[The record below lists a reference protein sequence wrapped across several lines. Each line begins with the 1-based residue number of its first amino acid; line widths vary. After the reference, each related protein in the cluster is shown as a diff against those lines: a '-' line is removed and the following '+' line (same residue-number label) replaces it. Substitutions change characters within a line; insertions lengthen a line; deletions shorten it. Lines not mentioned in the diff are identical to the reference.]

1 MKSFYKTIPFLL
13 LIVSCSMYK
22 SNVTNLQKQDNKA
35 WYKKDYIQ
43 DGIPGISL
51 NKWELD
57 NKGKKNNNNLI
68 VAVIDTQ
75 LDTNHEDLQGQLW
88 TNPKEIPN
96 NNVDDDKN
104 GYIDDINGWNYLTTK
119 GNNYTVWYNFE
130 YVRIIREY
138 KDKFENKKIEEI
150 EKEDFKIFNEYQR
163 AVAKYDAES
172 KYYKNWLEALEYS
185 VNLFPTVKDTL
196 KYFFPKENYTYKQ
209 LDSLY
214 LKYKINDK
222 TFRQR
227 RLDKDT
233 DLGALIGFMKLRL
246 DFDEGTIEKLI
257 EKRDQLDSLYNK
269 NLNINY
275 NHRVYIGDN
284 PNNLEKN
291 YGSNKLNLTIKGIRK
306 YNGHN
311 TKVSGIIAANPDNS
325 IGIRGFSKNIKIM
338 PLVTSCSGDEED
350 KDIALAIR
358 YAVDNGA
365 KVINMSFYKEF
376 SLHLDWVLE
385 AIKYAEKNNVLV
397 VGIAGNDSLDID
409 SNPKYPNDSDY
420 QNPREVSDNFIN
432 VGSITNKV
440 DSTMVSSFSNYGKQ
454 NVDLF
459 APGSDVYTT
468 IPDNRYQT
476 DSGTSLAAPMVSG
489 TAALIWLYYP
499 NLSVQEVKQIILN
512 SGSEYDIEVL
522 VPNGDGKKVP
532 FKELSKSGKVLN
544 VYNAMKMAK
553 EMSLAKK

>member
-1 MKSFYKTIPFLL
+1 
-13 LIVSCSMYK
+13 MYK

>member
-1 MKSFYKTIPFLL
+1 MRLIYKTIPYIFL
-13 LIVSCSMYK
+13 IASCTVSKKVNSA
-22 SNVTNLQKQDNKA
+22 KQEDDKA
-35 WYKKDYIQ
+35 WYKKDYTQ

-88 TNPKEIPN
+88 TNPNEIPN
-96 NNVDDDKN
+96 NNIDDDKN

-119 GNNYTVWYNFE
+119 SNNYTVWYNFE
-130 YVRIIREY
+130 SVRIIRKY
-138 KDKFENKKIEEI
+138 RGKFEGKKIEEI
-150 EKEDFKIFNEYQR
+150 NKEDHNNFKEYLR
-163 AVAKYDAES
+163 AVDRYEADRNYH
-172 KYYKNWLEALEYS
+172 KNWLEVLNYS
-185 VNLFPTVKDTL
+185 ANLFPKVKDTL
-196 KYFFPKENYTYKQ
+196 KYFFPKEDYTYQQ

-214 LKYKINDK
+214 TKYKTNDK

-227 RLDKDT
+227 RLDNDK
-233 DLGALIGFMKLRL
+233 DLGALIDFMKLQIDYDQGSL
-246 DFDEGTIEKLI
+246 EKIIENR
-257 EKRDQLDSLYNK
+257 EQVDSLYNK
-269 NLNINY
+269 SYNINFD
-275 NHRVYIGDN
+275 HRNFIGDD
-284 PNNLEKN
+284 PNKLENN

-306 YNGHN
+306 YNTHN
-311 TKVSGIIAANPDNS
+311 TEVSGIIAANPDNS
-325 IGIRGFSKNIKIM
+325 TGIRGFSKNIKIM

-532 FKELSKSGKVLN
+532 FKELSKSGRVLN

-553 EMSLAKK
+553 EMNTKK